1 MMSRY
6 ELAMLLR
13 NARFSS
19 DPKARSQAIAAIS
32 SYFGCG
38 PITDEL
44 KLLFPEFIE
53 EVYGKQ
59 PAEKAQ

>member
-6 ELAMLLR
+6 ELAMCLR
-13 NARFSS
+13 DLRICKNI
-19 DPKARSQAIAAIS
+19 KAQSHAIAAIS

-53 EVYGKQ
+53 EVYGKT
-59 PAEKAQ
+59 PTEKVR